1 MALSKRIDIAHRQFH
16 IAHCFAGKFLP
27 NPFPC
32 NSIGNAQCA
41 MANEIQRY
49 RPNLTPLAFQRRE
62 RRKLDPPV
70 AAATIERR
78 VSVIKRTG
86 FMSRVDIDIVLPNQ
100 PSLRD

>member
-1 MALSKRIDIAHRQFH
+1 MALSWRIDIAHRQFH

-49 RPNLTPLAFQRRE
+49 RPNLTPLAFQSRDNNR
-62 RRKLDPPV
+62 PSMAV
-70 AAATIERR
+70 AAATIE
-78 VSVIKRTG
+78 
-86 FMSRVDIDIVLPNQ
+86 FAH
-100 PSLRD
+100 

>member
-1 MALSKRIDIAHRQFH
+1 MALSERIDIAHRQFH

-49 RPNLTPLAFQRRE
+49 RPNLMPSAL
-62 RRKLDPPV
+62 K
-70 AAATIERR
+70 
-78 VSVIKRTG
+78 
-86 FMSRVDIDIVLPNQ
+86 SRV
-100 PSLRD
+100 RKAG